1 MIGNGK
7 CRRRG
12 KFVSVLFPEALFVGK
27 KCESDRQD
35 KGWRGRLK
43 DRQMSLSET
52 IIVRSGSIHQLKDK
66 IAIMSLHFAIFFA
79 LVIAYAYYIVPI
91 FGYEGYVFEASKEKL
106 IATLGLCLILSL
118 ITPKDDRKP
127 STLFLQIAL
136 VFVLLPMLVLFY
148 AADKPWMYTLEA
160 VAAYALVAVMVSVIK
175 IRPARLPY
183 IGNNNLLN
191 ILLGVSAVFIVSVFA
206 FGGASYLNFDIEKVY
221 DFRSDAAENLPGI
234 FGYISPWA
242 GKVVLPLSLL
252 LSVSSRRH
260 LSAIFC
266 VGSSV
271 LVFGLTAH
279 KGPLFYPFVVLL
291 VYMLL
296 SSKEFVKKF
305 CLATFCLI
313 TLSILA
319 LWVFQIHEIDTLLFI
334 GSLILRRAFFVP
346 ASLNYIYYD
355 FFSINPWVLWSS
367 SKFTFGMIENPY
379 RLTTS
384 HVIGYEYFHQE
395 NMGANTGWL
404 GSGYMQAGFLGILL
418 YAVIIWGIFSFVD
431 GLAAKHRDRKL
442 LTAGLLI
449 PVISLITSSDLPT
462 AFLTHGLLLNLV
474 LISLVKHRKMATE
487 SSIAPLQLVCRD
499 TL

>member
-1 MIGNGK
+1 
-7 CRRRG
+7 
-12 KFVSVLFPEALFVGK
+12 
-27 KCESDRQD
+27 
-35 KGWRGRLK
+35 
-43 DRQMSLSET
+43 MSLLET
-52 IIVRSGSIHQLKDK
+52 TILRSRSIHQVKDK
-66 IAIMSLHFAIFFA
+66 IVVMSLHFAIFFA
-79 LVIAYAYYIVPI
+79 LLIAYAYYIVPI
-91 FGYEGYVFEASKEKL
+91 FGYEGYVFEANKEKL

-127 STLFLQIAL
+127 STLFLQVAL

-160 VAAYALVAVMVSVIK
+160 VTAYALVAVMVSVVK

-183 IGNNNLLN
+183 VGNNNLLN
-191 ILLGVSAVFIVSVFA
+191 ILLGVSVVFILSLFA

-234 FGYISPWA
+234 FGYISPWV
-242 GKVVLPLSLL
+242 GKVFLPLSLV

-260 LSAIFC
+260 LSALFC
-266 VGSSV
+266 VGLSV
-271 LVFGLTAH
+271 LIFGLTAH
-279 KGPLFYPFVVLL
+279 KGPLFYPFFVLL
-291 VYMLL
+291 VYVLL
-296 SSKEFVKKF
+296 SSSKFVRMF
-305 CLATFCLI
+305 CWVMFGLI

-319 LWVFQIHEIDTLLFI
+319 LWVFQIHEIDTLLLM

-379 RLTTS
+379 ALSSS
-384 HVIGYEYFHQE
+384 HLIAYEYFHQE

-418 YAVIIWGIFSFVD
+418 YAVIIWVIFSFVD
-431 GLAAKHRDRKL
+431 GLAAKDKDRKL
-442 LTAGLLI
+442 LAAGLLI
-449 PVISLITSSDLPT
+449 PVIALITSSDLPT
-462 AFLTHGLLLNLV
+462 AFLTHGLLVNLI
-474 LISLVKHRKMATE
+474 LISLLKQRKIATDH
-487 SSIAPLQLVCRD
+487 SIAPLRLVCRD